1 MADPVSPSPSAPVG
15 SDVPAYQLLRQMFV
29 QFGLEQLGIE
39 FEQLVSDPG
48 LTEAEVLLKV
58 EQLPA
63 YKARFPAM
71 AYLRSIGSDIDSEAK
86 YLQQEQAYRLALR
99 NNLMPAGFMDT
110 TDDFANWMK
119 GDVSPDEVNR
129 RLVQARRYVDSSDPT
144 MLETAQRY
152 YGLDRSTLVAY
163 VADPQKASGLID
175 KQMRLMETGAA
186 AARYG
191 FQYDID
197 QADALM
203 NDPQAGALNGDQL
216 RQGFSAA
223 RTLADQDSRL
233 AAIDQEAYSEQDA
246 VDAVL
251 KDNLARQQESRRRA
265 NREVG
270 RFSGSNAGMGTL
282 SRQMS

>member
-1 MADPVSPSPSAPVG
+1 MADPVAPSPSAPVG

-39 FEQLVSDPG
+39 FEHLVSDPA
-48 LTEAEVLLKV
+48 LTEAEVLNKV
-58 EQLPA
+58 YDLPA

-71 AYLRSIGSDIDSEAK
+71 DYLRKTGGTWTEAQ
-86 YLQQEQAYRLALR
+86 YLQQENAYKQVLK

-110 TDDFANWMK
+110 TDEFANWIK
-119 GDVSPDEVNR
+119 GDVSPDELNK
-129 RLVQARRYVDSSDPT
+129 RLVQARRFVDSSDPT

-191 FQYDID
+191 FQYDIG
-197 QADALM
+197 QAESLM

-223 RTLADQDSRL
+223 RTLADQDARL
-233 AAIDQEAYSEQDA
+233 SAIDQEAYSEQDA

-282 SRQMS
+282 GRSLS